1 MRLSRRMHCN
11 ADLPQTTNDPG
22 EAKFLLK
29 KDRHR
34 EHCYVADRII
44 GRHRLG
50 GHGDTRPLGIGVPVF
65 ISNIYGIDQRLKGYG
80 SHSLGSF
87 MGFMFAKQVWLDG

>member
-1 MRLSRRMHCN
+1 
-11 ADLPQTTNDPG
+11 
-22 EAKFLLK
+22 
-29 KDRHR
+29 
-34 EHCYVADRII
+34 
-44 GRHRLG
+44 
-50 GHGDTRPLGIGVPVF
+50 LGIGVPVF